1 MTLGTGARPTRR
13 LACALM
19 MVGMGMG
26 LAGCAAPASVP
37 AERADLKAF
46 SVGPE
51 EAGIYIIRNERVG
64 GAIPLEVL
72 IDGKSL
78 GATVARSYLYAVV
91 SPGLH
96 VIESRGDIRHT
107 LEVQAQPG
115 TITYLRQ
122 VVELAY
128 LTSPRT
134 RLRPVT
140 EAQGREWVTELKAA
154 PLR

>member
-1 MTLGTGARPTRR
+1 MRMRR
-13 LACALM
+13 FIAVAWWLSVSA
-19 MVGMGMG
+19 VGG
-26 LAGCAAPASVP
+26 LAGCATHPAAEAPQAVPKIFHVP
-37 AERADLKAF
+37 AD
-46 SVGPE
+46 

-72 IDGKSL
+72 IDGTPL
-78 GATVARSYLYAVV
+78 GATVARSYLYATV
-91 SPGLH
+91 SPGTH
-96 VIESRGDIRHT
+96 VVESRGDIRHT

-122 VVELAY
+122 VVELEY

-140 EAQGREWVTELKAA
+140 EAQGREWVVELKAA
-154 PLR
+154 PQR